1 MFYISGKNGQPAAKP
16 LIKSGFTRRSN
27 TMEQLKTIGSCQ
39 DNAGRQHGS
48 GREKRLQDD
57 LESRQ
62 LKERMEKISHKI
74 MVLSGK
80 GGVGKSTVAVNLA
93 LALALEGKR
102 VGILDLDFHGPSI
115 PKLLHLE
122 GAPLK
127 MADNQIIPV
136 EFAHGIQ
143 VMSMGFLLPNE
154 NAAVIWRGPI
164 KMGAIKQLLSE
175 VCWGELDYL
184 IIDFPPGTG
193 DEALSAAQLLP
204 ESDGAVIV
212 TTPQDLS
219 LTDVRKSIDFC
230 RQVKVPII
238 GVIENMSGLACPHC
252 RTLIDVFKQGGGE
265 IMAKELNVPFLCRIP
280 LEPLIVKA
288 SDQGTPF
295 IHYHGET
302 EAAKAFSIA
311 VTPLLNLKN
320 NNEDKNMK
328 TKPATTGN
336 ASAKSVKI
344 AVPIENGRLC
354 NHFGHCENF
363 ALMDVDRDKK
373 IILRREDIPAPP
385 HEPGLLPRWLQERGV
400 NTIIAGGMGSR
411 ALGLFAERG
420 IQVIVG
426 AAPGEPEAIVRSHLD
441 GVLVTGQNVCDH

>member
-1 MFYISGKNGQPAAKP
+1 MK
-16 LIKSGFTRRSN
+16 
-27 TMEQLKTIGSCQ
+27 QLKTIDACPSQSAPG
-39 DNAGRQHGS
+39 HGP
-48 GREKRLQDD
+48 GREKRFQ
-57 LESRQ
+57 EYTEGQQ
-62 LKERMEKISHKI
+62 LKERMDKIHHKI

-80 GGVGKSTVAVNLA
+80 GGVGKSTVAVNIA
-93 LALALEGKR
+93 VALALEGKR

-122 GAPLK
+122 GKPLK
-127 MADNQIIPV
+127 MADKQITPV
-136 EFAHGIQ
+136 EFAYGLK
-143 VMSMGFLLPNE
+143 VMSMGFLLADE
-154 NAAVIWRGPI
+154 NTAVIWRGPL

-193 DEALSAAQLLP
+193 DEALSAAQLIP

-230 RQVKVPII
+230 RQVKVPIL
-238 GVIENMSGLACPHC
+238 GVLENMSGLVCPHC
-252 RTLIDVFKQGGGE
+252 KTLIDVFKRGGGK
-265 IMAKELNVPFLCRIP
+265 IMAKELKVPFLGSIP
-280 LEPLIVKA
+280 LEPLIVEA

-295 IHYHGET
+295 IYHYGET
-302 EAAKAFSIA
+302 EAAKAFAKA
-311 VTPLLNLKN
+311 VESLLNLKDHHQGKDKDMKAKPETVS
-320 NNEDKNMK
+320 NE
-328 TKPATTGN
+328 
-336 ASAKSVKI
+336 SAKTIKI

-354 NHFGHCENF
+354 NHFGHCETF
-363 ALMDVDRDKK
+363 ALLDVDMEKK
-373 IILRREDIPAPP
+373 AIVRREDIPAPP

-420 IQVIVG
+420 IHVIVG
-426 AAPGEPEAIVRSHLD
+426 ATPGEPEAIIRHHLD

>member
-1 MFYISGKNGQPAAKP
+1 
-16 LIKSGFTRRSN
+16 
-27 TMEQLKTIGSCQ
+27 MEQLKTIGSCQ
-39 DNAGRQHGS
+39 SNAGQQHGT
-48 GREKRLQDD
+48 GREKRLQEYK
-57 LESRQ
+57 ESQQ
-62 LKERMEKISHKI
+62 LTERMDKISHII
-74 MVLSGK
+74 MILSGK

-93 LALALEGKR
+93 LSLALEGKR

-115 PKLLHLE
+115 PKLLRLE
-122 GAPLK
+122 GKSLK
-127 MADNQIIPV
+127 MEDNQIIPV
-136 EFAHGIQ
+136 EFAYGIQ

-175 VCWGELDYL
+175 VRWGQLDYL

-238 GVIENMSGLACPHC
+238 GVIENMSGLVCPHC
-252 RTLIDVFKQGGGE
+252 QTVIDVFKRGGGE
-265 IMAKELNVPFLCRIP
+265 VMAKDLNVPFLCRIP
-280 LEPLIVKA
+280 LEPLIVEA
-288 SDQGTPF
+288 SDQGRPF
-295 IHYHGET
+295 IYHYGET
-302 EAAKAFSIA
+302 EAAKSFAKA
-311 VTPLLNLKN
+311 VEPLLHLKDN
-320 NNEDKNMK
+320 HKDKDMK
-328 TKPATTGN
+328 TKPATTSKE
-336 ASAKSVKI
+336 SANTVKI

-354 NHFGHCENF
+354 NHFGHCETF

-373 IILRREDIPAPP
+373 SIIRREDIPAPP
-385 HEPGLLPRWLQERGV
+385 HEPGLLPRWLQEKGV

-411 ALGLFAERG
+411 ALGLFSERG

-426 AAPGEPEAIVRSHLD
+426 AAPGDPETIVRNYLD
-441 GVLVTGQNVCDH
+441 DILVTGQNVCDH

>member
-1 MFYISGKNGQPAAKP
+1 MKD
-16 LIKSGFTRRSN
+16 
-27 TMEQLKTIGSCQ
+27 LKTIDACPSQSPAEHGP
-39 DNAGRQHGS
+39 GRD
-48 GREKRLQDD
+48 KRLQEYT
-57 LESRQ
+57 ESLR
-62 LKERMEKISHKI
+62 LRACMDPIRHKI

-143 VMSMGFLLPNE
+143 VMSMGFLLPND
-154 NAAVIWRGPI
+154 NAAVIWRGPL
-164 KMGAIKQLLSE
+164 KMGAIKQLFSE
-175 VCWGELDYL
+175 VRWGELDYL

-230 RQVKVPII
+230 RQVKVPVI
-238 GVIENMSGLACPHC
+238 GVMENMSGFVCPHC
-252 RTLIDVFKQGGGE
+252 SALIDVFKRGGGE
-265 IMAKELNVPFLCRIP
+265 IMAKELNVPFLGRIP
-280 LEPLIVKA
+280 LEPLIVRA
-288 SDQGTPF
+288 SDEGTPF
-295 IHYHGET
+295 IYHFGET
-302 EAAKAFSIA
+302 EAARAFAKA
-311 VTPLLNLKN
+311 VGPLLHLDDSRKVK
-320 NNEDKNMK
+320 DMK
-328 TKPATTGN
+328 AKTRTVGKE
-336 ASAKSVKI
+336 SAKAVKI
-344 AVPIENGRLC
+344 AVPIEGGRLC
-354 NHFGHCENF
+354 NHFGHCETF
-363 ALMDVDRDKK
+363 AIMDVDMGEKAVV
-373 IILRREDIPAPP
+373 RREDIPAPP

>member
-1 MFYISGKNGQPAAKP
+1 VS
-16 LIKSGFTRRSN
+16 
-27 TMEQLKTIGSCQ
+27 E
-39 DNAGRQHGS
+39 
-48 GREKRLQDD
+48 
-57 LESRQ
+57 
-62 LKERMEKISHKI
+62 
-74 MVLSGK
+74 
-80 GGVGKSTVAVNLA
+80 KSTVAVNLA

-115 PKLLHLE
+115 PKLLRLE
-122 GAPLK
+122 GQPLK

-136 EFAHGIQ
+136 EFAYGIQ
-143 VMSMGFLLPNE
+143 VMSMGFLLPSE
-154 NAAVIWRGPI
+154 NAAVIWRGPL
-164 KMGAIKQLLSE
+164 KMGAIKQLLSG

-238 GVIENMSGLACPHC
+238 GVIENMSGLVCPHC
-252 RTLIDVFKQGGGE
+252 QTLIDVFKRGGGE
-265 IMAKELNVPFLCRIP
+265 VMAKELNVPFLCRIP
-280 LEPLIVKA
+280 LEPLIVSA

-295 IHYHGET
+295 IYHFGET
-302 EAAKAFSIA
+302 EAARAFARA
-311 VTPLLNLKN
+311 VKPLLDLKDN
-320 NNEDKNMK
+320 YKENDMN
-328 TKPATTGN
+328 ATPETLHN
-336 ASAKSVKI
+336 ATENAVKI

-354 NHFGHCENF
+354 NHFGHCETF
-363 ALMDVDRDKK
+363 ALLDVDMEKK
-373 IILRREDIPAPP
+373 AIIRREDIPAPP

-426 AAPGEPEAIVRSHLD
+426 AAPGDPEAIVKNYLVD
-441 GVLVTGQNVCDH
+441 DLVTGQNVCDH

>member
-1 MFYISGKNGQPAAKP
+1 MKD
-16 LIKSGFTRRSN
+16 
-27 TMEQLKTIGSCQ
+27 LKTIDACPSQSPAEHGP
-39 DNAGRQHGS
+39 GRD
-48 GREKRLQDD
+48 KRLHEYT
-57 LESRQ
+57 ESLR
-62 LKERMEKISHKI
+62 LRACMDPIRHKI

-127 MADNQIIPV
+127 MADHQIIPV

-143 VMSMGFLLPNE
+143 VMSMGFLLPSE
-154 NAAVIWRGPI
+154 NAAVIWRGPL

-175 VCWGELDYL
+175 VRWGELDYL
-184 IIDFPPGTG
+184 VIDFPPGTG

-230 RQVKVPII
+230 RQVKVPVI
-238 GVIENMSGLACPHC
+238 GVIENMSGFVCPHC
-252 RTLIDVFKQGGGE
+252 STLIDVFKRGGGE
-265 IMAKELNVPFLCRIP
+265 IMAKELAVPFLGRIP
-280 LEPLIVKA
+280 LEPLIVRA
-288 SDQGTPF
+288 SDEGTPF
-295 IHYHGET
+295 IYHFGET
-302 EAAKAFSIA
+302 EAAKAFVKA
-311 VTPLLNLKN
+311 VGPLLHLKDRHK
-320 NNEDKNMK
+320 DKEMK
-328 TKPATTGN
+328 TKPATTSKE
-336 ASAKSVKI
+336 SAKTVKI
-344 AVPIENGRLC
+344 AVPIENGQLC
-354 NHFGHCENF
+354 NHFGHCETF
-363 ALMDVDRDKK
+363 ALMDVDMGKK
-373 IILRREDIPAPP
+373 VILRREDIPAPP

-400 NTIIAGGMGSR
+400 DTIIAGGMGSR
-411 ALGLFAERG
+411 ALGLFEERG

-426 AAPGEPEAIVRSHLD
+426 AAPGKPEAIVKNHLD
-441 GVLVTGQNVCDH
+441 GVLATGQNVCDH

>member
-1 MFYISGKNGQPAAKP
+1 MTP
-16 LIKSGFTRRSN
+16 
-27 TMEQLKTIGSCQ
+27 
-39 DNAGRQHGS
+39 
-48 GREKRLQDD
+48 REKF
-57 LESRQ
+57 
-62 LKERMEKISHKI
+62 I
-74 MVLSGK
+74 
-80 GGVGKSTVAVNLA
+80 
-93 LALALEGKR
+93 LALEGKQ

-122 GAPLK
+122 GRPLQ
-127 MADNQIIPV
+127 MADKQIMPV
-136 EFAHGIQ
+136 AFTDGIK
-143 VMSMGFLLPNE
+143 VMSMGFLLPDE
-154 NAAVIWRGPI
+154 NAAVIWRGPL

-230 RQVKVPII
+230 RQVKVPIL
-238 GVIENMSGLACPHC
+238 GVIENMSGLVCPHC
-252 RTLIDVFKQGGGE
+252 KTVIDVFKRGGGE

-280 LEPLIVKA
+280 LEPLIVEA

-295 IHYHGET
+295 IYHYRNT
-302 EAAKAFSIA
+302 EAAKAFAKA
-311 VTPLLNLKN
+311 VTPLLNLKDHD
-320 NNEDKNMK
+320 DKDKDMK
-328 TKPATTGN
+328 TKPEN
-336 ASAKSVKI
+336 VNNESVKIIKI

-354 NHFGHCENF
+354 NHFGHCETF
-363 ALMDVDRDKK
+363 ALLDVDMEKK
-373 IILRREDIPAPP
+373 TIVRREDIPAPP

-420 IQVIVG
+420 IHVIVG
-426 AAPGEPEAIVRSHLD
+426 ATPGEPEAIIRHHLD
-441 GVLVTGQNVCDH
+441 GALVTGQNVCDH

>member
-1 MFYISGKNGQPAAKP
+1 
-16 LIKSGFTRRSN
+16 
-27 TMEQLKTIGSCQ
+27 MEQLKTIGGCQ
-39 DNAGRQHGS
+39 NNTVQPQGA
-48 GREKRLQDD
+48 GREKRLQDY
-57 LESRQ
+57 LESQQ
-62 LKERMEKISHKI
+62 LKERMDKISHKVMI
-74 MVLSGK
+74 LSGK

-115 PKLLHLE
+115 PKLLRLE
-122 GAPLK
+122 GHPLK
-127 MADNQIIPV
+127 MADNQIIPL
-136 EFAHGIQ
+136 EFAYGIQ

-154 NAAVIWRGPI
+154 NAAVIWRGPL

-175 VCWGELDYL
+175 VRWGELDYL

-238 GVIENMSGLACPHC
+238 GVIENMSGLVCPHC
-252 RTLIDVFKQGGGE
+252 QTLIDVFKRGGGE
-265 IMAKELNVPFLCRIP
+265 MMAKELNVPFLCRIP
-280 LEPLIVKA
+280 LEPLIVEA
-288 SDQGTPF
+288 SDQGAPF
-295 IHYHGET
+295 IYNFGET
-302 EAAKAFSIA
+302 EAAKAFAKA
-311 VTPLLNLKN
+311 VEPLLDLKDN
-320 NNEDKNMK
+320 HKEKDMK
-328 TKPATTGN
+328 ATPETLRGATEN
-336 ASAKSVKI
+336 AVKI
-344 AVPIENGRLC
+344 AVPIENGQLC
-354 NHFGHCENF
+354 NHFGHCETF
-363 ALMDVDRDKK
+363 AFMDVDINKK
-373 IILRREDIPAPP
+373 IIVRREDIPAPP
-385 HEPGLLPRWLQERGV
+385 HEPGLLPIWLQEKGV

-426 AAPGEPEAIVRSHLD
+426 ASQADPETIVRNYLAD
-441 GVLVTGQNVCDH
+441 VLVTGQNVCDH

>member
-1 MFYISGKNGQPAAKP
+1 
-16 LIKSGFTRRSN
+16 
-27 TMEQLKTIGSCQ
+27 MEHLKTIGSCQ
-39 DNAGRQHGS
+39 SNTGQQHGT
-48 GREKRLQDD
+48 GREKRLQEYT
-57 LESRQ
+57 ESQQ
-62 LKERMEKISHKI
+62 LKERMDKISHKI
-74 MVLSGK
+74 MILSGK

-122 GAPLK
+122 GVPLK

-136 EFAHGIQ
+136 EFAYGIQ
-143 VMSMGFLLPNE
+143 VMSMGFLLPDE
-154 NAAVIWRGPI
+154 NSAVIWRGPL

-175 VCWGELDYL
+175 VRWGELDYL

-238 GVIENMSGLACPHC
+238 GVIENMSGLVCPHC
-252 RTLIDVFKQGGGE
+252 QAVIDVFKRGGGE
-265 IMAKELNVPFLCRIP
+265 VMAKKLNVPFLCRIP
-280 LEPLIVKA
+280 LEPLIVEA
-288 SDQGTPF
+288 SDQGRPF
-295 IHYHGET
+295 IYHYGET
-302 EAAKAFSIA
+302 EAAKSFAKA
-311 VTPLLNLKN
+311 VEPLLRLKDN
-320 NNEDKNMK
+320 HKDKDMK
-328 TKPATTGN
+328 TKPATTSKE
-336 ASAKSVKI
+336 SAKTVKI

-354 NHFGHCENF
+354 NHFGHCETF
-363 ALMDVDRDKK
+363 ALLDVDRDRK
-373 IILRREDIPAPP
+373 IIIRREDIPAPP

-426 AAPGEPEAIVRSHLD
+426 ASQPDPETIVRNYLD
-441 GVLVTGQNVCDH
+441 DILVTGQNVCDH

>member
-1 MFYISGKNGQPAAKP
+1 
-16 LIKSGFTRRSN
+16 
-27 TMEQLKTIGSCQ
+27 MEHLKTIGSCQ
-39 DNAGRQHGS
+39 SNTGQKHGT
-48 GREKRLQDD
+48 GREKRLQEYK
-57 LESRQ
+57 ESQQ
-62 LKERMEKISHKI
+62 LKERMDKISHKI
-74 MVLSGK
+74 MILSGK

-115 PKLLHLE
+115 PKLLRLE
-122 GAPLK
+122 GNPLK

-136 EFAHGIQ
+136 EFAYGIQ
-143 VMSMGFLLPNE
+143 VMSMGFLLPSE
-154 NAAVIWRGPI
+154 NSAVIWRGPL

-175 VCWGELDYL
+175 VRWGELDYL

-230 RQVKVPII
+230 RQVKVPVI
-238 GVIENMSGLACPHC
+238 GVIENMSGLVCPNC
-252 RTLIDVFKQGGGE
+252 QTLIDVFKRGGGE
-265 IMAKELNVPFLCRIP
+265 IMAKELNVPFLGRIP
-280 LEPLIVKA
+280 LEPLIVRA
-288 SDQGTPF
+288 SDEGTPF
-295 IHYHGET
+295 IYHFGET
-302 EAAKAFSIA
+302 EAAKAFAKA
-311 VTPLLNLKN
+311 VEPLLHLKDN
-320 NNEDKNMK
+320 HKDKDMK
-328 TKPATTGN
+328 TTPATTSKE
-336 ASAKSVKI
+336 SAKTVKI

-354 NHFGHCENF
+354 NHFGHCETF

-373 IILRREDIPAPP
+373 IIIRREDIPAPP

-411 ALGLFAERG
+411 ALGLFSERG

-426 AAPGEPEAIVRSHLD
+426 AAQGDPETIVRNYLD
-441 GVLVTGQNVCDH
+441 DILVTGQNVCDH